1 MVKKLVSKSEF
12 ARLAGVTPAAV
23 TKAANG
29 PLKAA
34 VIGKKL
40 DINHPD
46 AAKYLAK
53 KYDAQTL
60 PPATGID
67 TRYEDAIEH
76 CRQTGKYTVSG
87 IQRALGVP
95 YDRARGIVDMM
106 KAAGLVPAKGEP
118 PPEIRPTRIV
128 KGHAAKTITKKSE
141 ALENI
146 EHGHTLH
153 QVPEEI
159 EKFVDMTLREIIER
173 FGSDY
178 AFIDWLK
185 ATKAIEDIN
194 EKRLKNAAT
203 RGDLVSRDLIKRGII
218 DPIESAHI
226 KLLTDGAKTIA
237 RRVVAMTG
245 AGRPIED
252 SEKFVAEQITSFIRP
267 IKSKVARALKNA

>member
-23 TKAANG
+23 TKAVNG

-34 VIGKKL
+34 VTGKKL

-46 AAKYLAK
+46 AARYLAK
-53 KYDAQTL
+53 KDDAQTP

-67 TRYEDAIEH
+67 TRYEEAIEY
-76 CRQTGKYTVSG
+76 CRQAGKYTVSG
-87 IQRALGVP
+87 IQRDLGIT
-95 YDRARGIVDMM
+95 YERARGIVGMM

-118 PPEIRPTRIV
+118 PPEIVKPRTV
-128 KGHAAKTITKKSE
+128 KGHAAKAATKKSE

-146 EHGHTLH
+146 EHGRTIH

-159 EKFVDMTLREIIER
+159 EKFADMTLRELIER

-178 AFIDWLK
+178 AFVDWLK
-185 ATKAIEDIN
+185 AMKSIEDIN

-203 RGDLVSRDLIKRGII
+203 RGELVSRDLVKRGII

-252 SEKFVAEQITSFIRP
+252 AEKFVAEQITSFIRP
-267 IKSKVARALKNA
+267 IKAKVARALKNA